1 MRARDLFTLASRLA
15 DDASA
20 RESID
25 SWARSATPREV
36 LAAGSE
42 ARLSFSRGI
51 WGATFVSLNRPIN
64 TTHIVGLPAGAL
76 ALLTLHRSGYLRE
89 VALEHLT
96 TEGPW
101 ALPFFLL
108 RCDDIVYSVR
118 ARATETVT
126 TRFVDSHAVAFMR
139 ALRIVATLRMR
150 ARGGGGPLV
159 KAIESFLVGHAEA
172 LALGDD
178 DPVVRHEAF
187 RLRLRSEPPTLVL
200 CCALV
205 DPDLRVRIWAARST
219 LRLASAEDK
228 RSLLPLLEASRSA
241 ATRRL
246 AVCGRDQLGDDPA
259 IEDAL
264 LDVHA
269 AVRLEARLRLRA
281 RQPERPFGQARTR
294 ALSTLSSG
302 ATLPKQLIGALGALS
317 DVGTHA
323 DVAVVE
329 SFLEH
334 PIRRV
339 REEAARTH
347 ATLSVEARER
357 PRA

>member
-36 LAAGSE
+36 LAAGAE
-42 ARLSFSRGI
+42 ARLSFNRGI
-51 WGATFVSLNRPIN
+51 WGAAFVSLNHPIK

-89 VALEHLT
+89 VALEHLS

-101 ALPFFLL
+101 ALPFLLL
-108 RCDDIVYSVR
+108 RCDDIVPSVR
-118 ARATETVT
+118 ARATEMVT

-139 ALRIVATLRMR
+139 ALRIVVTLRMR

-172 LALGDD
+172 LALEDD

-200 CCALV
+200 RCALV
-205 DPDLRVRIWAARST
+205 DPTKEI
-219 LRLASAEDK
+219 LASFIVWSQPLWVAYAGLAERTRGSPISVPTGPAAIK
-228 RSLLPLLEASRSA
+228 ASA
-241 ATRRL
+241 A
-246 AVCGRDQLGDDPA
+246 
-259 IEDAL
+259 
-264 LDVHA
+264 HW
-269 AVRLEARLRLRA
+269 
-281 RQPERPFGQARTR
+281 
-294 ALSTLSSG
+294 
-302 ATLPKQLIGALGALS
+302 LPRGGSA
-317 DVGTHA
+317 
-323 DVAVVE
+323 
-329 SFLEH
+329 
-334 PIRRV
+334 
-339 REEAARTH
+339 
-347 ATLSVEARER
+347 
-357 PRA
+357 